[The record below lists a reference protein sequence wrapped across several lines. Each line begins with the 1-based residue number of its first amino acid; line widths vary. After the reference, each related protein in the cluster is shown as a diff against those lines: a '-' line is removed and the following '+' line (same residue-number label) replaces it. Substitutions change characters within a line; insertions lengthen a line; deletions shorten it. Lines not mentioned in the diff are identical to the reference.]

1 MYTIL
6 IPQIISKKLIFIQ
19 KYEVANQAKACIIT
33 DNSEKE
39 AISMHIND
47 PSHTTLLKE
56 IAEFLN
62 EETEIDAM
70 LQGALT
76 KFLQGTK
83 FETGWIFF
91 INEKGRSELV
101 AHVSLPEALEH
112 NNCHYLRKGGC
123 WCVSRYRTNKLQKA
137 SNIIECQRIE
147 AAIAA
152 DVGSHDDITHHATV
166 PLLSGQE
173 RFGLLNVATPNTIR
187 FSEEEL
193 ELLESVAFQM
203 GSAIKRILLTK
214 QEQEMAL
221 VQERNR
227 LARDL
232 HDSVNQLLFSVTL
245 TARAGVEL
253 AENQDV
259 KELFQDVQSLTQEAL
274 TEMRALIWQ
283 LRPKGL
289 ENGLVDAIKGYAEM
303 LGLTLQTNV
312 TGVIQLP
319 SRIEEELFRIM
330 QEGLNNIRK
339 HAGITKA
346 DFYITVTPTD
356 VLCVLKDEG
365 RGFSSQSTVA
375 IPSVGLQSIR
385 SRAEALNGH
394 VDWVSEIGKGTEL
407 FIRIPY

>member
-1 MYTIL
+1 MY
-6 IPQIISKKLIFIQ
+6 
-19 KYEVANQAKACIIT
+19 
-33 DNSEKE
+33 
-39 AISMHIND
+39 MND

-76 KFLQGTK
+76 KLLQGTK
-83 FETGWIFF
+83 FETGWVFF
-91 INEKGRSELV
+91 INERGRSELIT
-101 AHVSLPEALEH
+101 HVSLPPALSYNGCDH
-112 NNCHYLRKGGC
+112 LKKGGC

-152 DVGSHDDITHHATV
+152 DVGDHQNITHHATV
-166 PLLSGQE
+166 PLQSGHE

-187 FSEEEL
+187 FNEEEL
-193 ELLESVAFQM
+193 ELLESVAFQI

-214 QEQEMAL
+214 QAQEMAL

-253 AENQDV
+253 SVDSDV

-289 ENGLVDAIKGYAEM
+289 EGGLVDAIKSYAEM

-319 SRIEEELFRIM
+319 SRIEEGLFRMM
-330 QEGLNNIRK
+330 QEGLNNVRK
-339 HAGITKA
+339 HAGVTKA
-346 DFYITVTPTD
+346 DFYITVTATD
-356 VLCVLKDEG
+356 VLCILKDDG
-365 RGFSSQSTVA
+365 RGFSPKNEKSL
-375 IPSVGLQSIR
+375 PSVGMQSIR
-385 SRAEALNGH
+385 SRVEAFQGK
-394 VDWVSEIGKGTEL
+394 VEWISEIGKGTEL